1 MVFQQKLLEKAY
13 FISSGRLVVRIDHP
27 DHSSQN
33 ENFTFN
39 QNYPVESVRSQ
50 IACTEEMVFQ
60 RKLLEKSVFHYQND
74 WSGYGPAGQ
83 FWHLES
89 VLSEI
94 GLLVKQLSMFS
105 TVFGTFLCP
114 HWLRREITVCHFLSR
129 MWTNDEEFI
138 FFLSNLDIF
147 LLFKSIQ
154 LQ

>member
-1 MVFQQKLLEKAY
+1 
-13 FISSGRLVVRIDHP
+13 
-27 DHSSQN
+27 
-33 ENFTFN
+33 
-39 QNYPVESVRSQ
+39 
-50 IACTEEMVFQ
+50 MVFQ

-89 VLSEI
+89 ALSEI

-114 HWLRREITVCHFLSR
+114 HWLRRKIAFFHFLSR

>member
-1 MVFQQKLLEKAY
+1 
-13 FISSGRLVVRIDHP
+13 
-27 DHSSQN
+27 
-33 ENFTFN
+33 
-39 QNYPVESVRSQ
+39 
-50 IACTEEMVFQ
+50 MVFQ
-60 RKLLEKSVFHYQND
+60 RKLLEKSVFHYQDD

-89 VLSEI
+89 ALSEI
-94 GLLVKQLSMFS
+94 GLLVKQLPHVQHSFS
-105 TVFGTFLCP
+105 YISFP
-114 HWLRREITVCHFLSR
+114 HWLRRKIAFFHFLSR